1 MEKKL
6 PEFKPLPEL
15 GNVASN
21 YMSAFNVGMN
31 IYEAL
36 TYLQGYVQIT
46 YNSVNDLIDD
56 WNNFENYVTENIKQ
70 IANEK
75 TQEILQE
82 WLDDGTLAETI
93 KQSAIWAEKVDVAGD
108 VMSGDLQFQENT
120 GVYGTLHSGTKVN
133 MISHSYTGTDDYT
146 QIGDDNAQA
155 VIHSKNRP
163 VWYDGSQNQD
173 LLVEEDLTPQPNLL
187 DNADFK
193 SGIINQ
199 IGQTSYT
206 GSGVIYTVDRWRRSY
221 GTVTVGTNSVTF
233 TNAESMDI
241 GFEQVFDADI
251 TGPITIYVNATV
263 KTGTARLALYS
274 SLEYGDLEEYVL
286 TTGENIFHVASGII
300 KILQI
305 KLQQSSSIEIHQVK
319 VEKGSIFTG
328 MPQWIFTEELIKCLR
343 FQKVYELN
351 YISYAPVTSFESQ
364 QTFLFEINFYKLPS
378 VKVLNAGTKSNIKND
393 VFVFTGNRMVWDV
406 IANNIGTISITDKKI
421 VIDANIY

>member
-15 GNVASN
+15 GNVSSN

-36 TYLQGYVQIT
+36 AYLQGYVQIT

-56 WNNFENYVTENIKQ
+56 WNNLEAWIQENLITA
-70 IANEK
+70 ANEK
-75 TQEILQE
+75 TQEILQG
-82 WLDDGTLAETI
+82 WLDDGTIHDILTQKATYDILGTI
-93 KQSAIWAEKVDVAGD
+93 KLGKTYENGRLPLLLDENDRAYIDASNIMGADYKEGHYPLSFDENYKAKVDL
-108 VMSGDLQFQENT
+108 SFSN
-120 GVYGTLHSGTKVN
+120 
-133 MISHSYTGTDDYT
+133 
-146 QIGDDNAQA
+146 
-155 VIHSKNRP
+155 
-163 VWYDGSQNQD
+163 
-173 LLVEEDLTPQPNLL
+173 PNLL

-199 IGQTSYT
+199 IGKMSYT

-221 GTVTVGTNSVTF
+221 GTVNVGSNSVTF
-233 TNAESMDI
+233 TNTESMAI
-241 GFEQVFDADI
+241 GLEQVLAADI

-263 KTGTARLALYS
+263 KTGTAKLALYS
-274 SLEYGDLEEYVL
+274 SLEYDTGDLEEYEL
-286 TTGENIFHVASGII
+286 TTGENIFHVASGTI

-328 MPQWIFTEELIKCLR
+328 MPQWIFVEELIKCLR
-343 FQKVYELN
+343 FQKQYELN
-351 YISYAPVTSFESQ
+351 YISYAPIANFESQ
-364 QTFLFEINFYKLPS
+364 QTFLFEINFYRVPT
-378 VKVLNAGTKSNIKND
+378 VKVLNEGTKSNIKND

-406 IANNIGTISITDKKI
+406 TANDIGTISITDKS
-421 VIDANIY
+421 VILDANIY